1 MTMNTDPSFAA
12 AWAALAT
19 VKDPCL
25 VAAGFALSIVDLGL
39 VRGLAI
45 EDGRINVEITFTEP
59 GCPFTHRVVVDVE
72 AALEAAGFGSVA
84 IQPVWDTIW
93 TEESLSPQAR
103 REFTTARTC
112 MAGSLTRRPAPRPT

>member
-1 MTMNTDPSFAA
+1 MNTDPTLAP

-45 EDGRINVEITFTEP
+45 EDGRINVKMTFTEP
-59 GCPFTHRVVVDVE
+59 GCQFTHRVIVDVE
-72 AALEAAGFGSVA
+72 AALEAAGFGSVS
-84 IQPVWDTIW
+84 IQPVWDPIW
-93 TEESLSPQAR
+93 TEEALSPEAR

-112 MAGSLTRRPAPRPT
+112 MTQSLTRRQAQRPT

>member
-1 MTMNTDPSFAA
+1 MSTDPILAP

-45 EDGRINVEITFTEP
+45 EDGRINVDMTFTEP

-72 AALEAAGFGSVA
+72 AALAAAGFGSVS
-84 IQPVWDTIW
+84 IRPVWDPIW
-93 TEESLSPQAR
+93 TEESLSPKAR
-103 REFTTARTC
+103 QDFITARTC
-112 MAGSLTRRPAPRPT
+112 MAQSLTRRAANRPA